1 MILFL
6 DFDGVLHPNEV
17 YMDRF
22 KGERRI
28 VLKVDGHNLFEH
40 AEWLAEQLALS
51 EFRHVRV
58 VLSTSWVWALSFDGA
73 KAYLPQSLQERVKG
87 ATWHSGRNKYEWHSM
102 TRFDQIHGYVNRHNL
117 HDWVAVDDNA
127 DGWPEAHKTNLVHTD
142 EWWGLGQA
150 EKRAELLTKLSRGEE
165 GR

>member
-1 MILFL
+1 MTILFL

-17 YMDRF
+17 YIERF

-40 AEWLAEQLALS
+40 AEWLAAQLAQP

-58 VLSTSWVWALSFDGA
+58 VLSTSWVWALSFDEA
-73 KAYLPQSLQERVKG
+73 KAYLPQSLQERIKS
-87 ATWHSGRNKYEWHSM
+87 ATWHSGRNRYEWHAM
-102 TRFDQIHGYVNRHNL
+102 TRFDQIHSYVKRHNL
-117 HDWVAVDDNA
+117 NDWVAVDDNA
-127 DGWPEAHKTNLVHTD
+127 DGWQEEYRANLVHTD
-142 EWWGLGQA
+142 EWRGLGDLAAQQLLL
-150 EKRAELLTKLSRGEE
+150 EKLGK